1 MRALD
6 LGTLLK
12 APGAALRAL
21 FNAPTTHDYTRRYWG
36 HDYTIREVRDD
47 GRSLTA
53 MGWGCGIEEGHFL
66 LLRNGAGSTRYL
78 VRHIRYMADP
88 PDMWS
93 ASLEFAPRQ
102 GLAPASEGGA
112 GQ

>member
-1 MRALD
+1 MRPLVLD
-6 LGTLLK
+6 VLLK

-21 FNAPTTHDYTRRYWG
+21 FNSPKTHDYTERYWG
-36 HDYTIREVRDD
+36 HDYSIQEVRDD

-78 VRHIRYMADP
+78 VRRIRYMADP
-88 PDMWS
+88 HDMWS

-102 GLAPASEGGA
+102 GPSPETEDGA
-112 GQ
+112 GR